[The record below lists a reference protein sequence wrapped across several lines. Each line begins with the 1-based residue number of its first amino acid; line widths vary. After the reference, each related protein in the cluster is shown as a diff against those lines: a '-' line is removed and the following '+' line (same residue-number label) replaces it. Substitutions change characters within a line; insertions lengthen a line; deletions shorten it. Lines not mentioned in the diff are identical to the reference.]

1 MNPGYKY
8 VVNFDNFHFFVCN
21 VLTVNTDPVF
31 VVGGLFRR
39 MSYRWLTFFIT
50 VVFND
55 FPSKRFFNGLVGRLY
70 VNKVDLG
77 MGSRASRSTVTR
89 VDTNCYVLSGY

>member
-1 MNPGYKY
+1 M
-8 VVNFDNFHFFVCN
+8 
-21 VLTVNTDPVF
+21 TVITDPVF
-31 VVGGLFRR
+31 VVGGIYVKL
-39 MSYRWLTFFIT
+39 YNFFIT